1 MELDGYVDRLRTE
14 FAALG
19 EAAGEDT
26 AAAAE
31 RLLTPLTSTT
41 RLVLLEALAA
51 AADEITLEL
60 APGSV
65 HVRLRG
71 NDPEFVVTTEHAAPP
86 VATETPAMAPPVA
99 PAPAVGVE
107 SESGPVARINF
118 RPPEALK
125 ARIEEAA
132 GRDGLSVNTWLT
144 RVAAAALDR
153 PAATDRPADPARRGR
168 VGWFG

>member
-26 AAAAE
+26 RAAAE

-71 NDPEFVVTTEHAAPP
+71 SDPEFVVTAGSAPPSAPPATTAAPL
-86 VATETPAMAPPVA
+86 VA
-99 PAPAVGVE
+99 PSVPAGAD
-107 SESGPVARINF
+107 SGSGPVARINF
-118 RPPEALK
+118 RPPETLK
-125 ARIEEAA
+125 TRIEEAA

-144 RVAAAALDR
+144 RVATAALDR
-153 PAATDRPADPARRGR
+153 PATAPDRPDAARRGR
-168 VGWFG
+168 IGWFG